1 LTFPTSSKI
10 NRANHYDARVDLG
23 YGTLKPKFN
32 QSRSFDQYAPGPTED
47 EDAEEAIDDQTYDA
61 VLQRLLGYTPSDSLA
76 KYGTD
81 PFYFVGA
88 ATKLKES
95 TARGM
100 VPFPKMYADRQT
112 VSGGTAQRLP
122 AGPTL
127 GFRTRIRP
135 TGTKK
140 GFSQAPYPAAPETE
154 VDEPKYS
161 LSQILNADQDE
172 EHVKMLQNLI
182 SLIHK
187 QQEDENIPA
196 YSDNYQ

>member
-1 LTFPTSSKI
+1 MLDFPTLSKI
-10 NRANHYDARVDLG
+10 NRANHFDARDDLG
-23 YGTLKPKFN
+23 YGRLTPKFHAP
-32 QSRSFDQYAPGPTED
+32 RSFDQYAPGPVED
-47 EDAEEAIDDQTYDA
+47 PEAGEAIDDETYGA
-61 VLQRLLGYTPSDSLA
+61 VLQRLLGYAPTDSMA

-95 TARGM
+95 TAKGM
-100 VPFPKMYADRQT
+100 VPFPKMYSNRET

-140 GFSQAPYPAAPETE
+140 GFSQAPYPSPPESN
-154 VDEPKYS
+154 VVEPKYS
-161 LSQILNADQDE
+161 LDQILGADQDE
-172 EHVKMLQNLI
+172 EHVEMLRSLV

-187 QQEDENIPA
+187 QQQDENIP
-196 YSDNYQ
+196 D

>member
-1 LTFPTSSKI
+1 MI
-10 NRANHYDARVDLG
+10 NRGDHYDARDDLG
-23 YGTLKPKFN
+23 YGRISSKFHKP
-32 QSRSFDQYAPGPTED
+32 RSFDQYAIAPTED
-47 EDAEEAIDDQTYDA
+47 EQAEEAIDDETYDA
-61 VLQRLLGYTPSDSLA
+61 VLQRLLGYLPSDPLA

-95 TARGM
+95 TAKGM
-100 VPFPKMYADRQT
+100 VPFPRMYSQRQT

-140 GFSQAPYPAAPETE
+140 GFSQAPYPSAPETE
-154 VDEPKYS
+154 VDDAKYS
-161 LSQILNADQDE
+161 LDQILDTNPDE
-172 EHVKMLQNLI
+172 EHLKMLRNI
-182 SLIHK
+182 VSLIHK
-187 QQEDENIPA
+187 QQQDENIPVS
-196 YSDNYQ
+196 YNNYQ

>member
-1 LTFPTSSKI
+1 MAFPTSSKI
-10 NRANHYDARVDLG
+10 NRANHYDARDDLG
-23 YGTLKPKFN
+23 YGRLSTKFHAP
-32 QSRSFDQYAPGPTED
+32 RSFDQYAPPVVD
-47 EDAEEAIDDQTYDA
+47 DPDAEDAVADDTYEA
-61 VLQRLLGYTPSDSLA
+61 VLKKLLGYVPVDSLA

-100 VPFPKMYADRQT
+100 VPFPKMYSDRQT

-140 GFSQAPYPAAPETE
+140 GFSQAPYPSSPSVE

-161 LSQILNADQDE
+161 LNTILNTDHDE
-172 EHVKMLQNLI
+172 EHVEMLRNLV

-187 QQEDENIPA
+187 QQEAENIPE
-196 YSDNYQ
+196 

>member
-1 LTFPTSSKI
+1 MI
-10 NRANHYDARVDLG
+10 NRGDHYDARNDLG
-23 YGTLKPKFN
+23 YGRISAKFHK
-32 QSRSFDQYAPGPTED
+32 SRSFDQYATAPIED
-47 EDAEEAIDDQTYDA
+47 EEAEGVISDETYDA
-61 VLQRLLGYTPSDSLA
+61 VLQRLLNYAPSDSLA

-95 TARGM
+95 TAKGM
-100 VPFPKMYADRQT
+100 VPFPKMYSQRQA

-127 GFRTRIRP
+127 GFRSRIRP

-140 GFSQAPYPAAPETE
+140 GYSQAPYPSPLEANIG
-154 VDEPKYS
+154 DSKYS
-161 LSQILNADQDE
+161 LDQILNTNHDE
-172 EHVKMLQNLI
+172 EHLEMLRNII

-187 QQEDENIPA
+187 QQQTENIPVS
-196 YSDNYQ
+196 YNNYQ